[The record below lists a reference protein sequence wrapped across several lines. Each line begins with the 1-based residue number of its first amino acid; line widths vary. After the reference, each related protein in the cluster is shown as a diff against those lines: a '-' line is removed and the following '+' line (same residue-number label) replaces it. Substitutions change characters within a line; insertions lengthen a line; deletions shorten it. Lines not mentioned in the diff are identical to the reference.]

1 MSPLALALAAA
12 AVGLVILFGL
22 VRMARRF
29 AHRWHNSHPGL
40 FCSLCRLHRLDRN
53 SRRLLKQVA
62 QCYRLAQPARIFI
75 EPQWLDPARLTPLR
89 ARSAE
94 IVALRNRLFEVDPP
108 PAV

>member
-1 MSPLALALAAA
+1 MSPLVLVLGG
-12 AVGLVILFGL
+12 AVGGLILLFG
-22 VRMARRF
+22 VIRVARRL
-29 AHRWHNSHPGL
+29 AHHRHNSHPGL
-40 FCSLCRLHRLDRN
+40 FCGLCRLHRLDRN
-53 SRRLLKQVA
+53 SRRLLRQVA